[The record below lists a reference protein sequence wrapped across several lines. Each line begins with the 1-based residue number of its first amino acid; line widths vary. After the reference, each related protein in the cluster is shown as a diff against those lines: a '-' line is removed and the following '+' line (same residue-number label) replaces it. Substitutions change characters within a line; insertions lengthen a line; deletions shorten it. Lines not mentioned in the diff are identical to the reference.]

1 MRIVVPRL
9 AAFAAAAAVM
19 LLPGCATTAT
29 ESHVSELRRAAP
41 NPKVVLMPLDVEL
54 MEMNLGGV
62 LEPKP
67 DWTAAAREFITEGVR
82 AHKARLGFEL
92 QEFNEEALADA
103 SQQELVDQLV
113 KLHAVVGRAIRQ
125 NRKPL
130 QQLYSLGEKPRWGL
144 GEEVR
149 VLREKTGADYAL
161 FVHVRDSYASD
172 GRKLVMVAGAA
183 LKMGLMGGVQSGF
196 ASLVDLRNGDI
207 VWYNQMGRA
216 AGDLRSREPAA
227 ETIRTLLTEFPK

>member
-9 AAFAAAAAVM
+9 AAFAAVAA
-19 LLPGCATTAT
+19 LLAGCATTAT
-29 ESHVSELRRAAP
+29 QTHVAQLGRSKP
-41 NPKVVLMPLDVEL
+41 HPKVLLMPLDVEL

-67 DWTAAAREFITEGVR
+67 DWTADARGFITEGVR
-82 AHKARLGFEL
+82 TQQAALGF
-92 QEFNEEALADA
+92 ALHEYSEDVFTGPG
-103 SQQELVDQLV
+103 EPETVDQLI

-125 NRKPL
+125 NRKPM
-130 QQLYSLGEKPRWGL
+130 QQLHSLGEKPQWSL

-172 GRKLVMVAGAA
+172 ARKLVMIAGAA

-196 ASLVDLRNGDI
+196 ASLVDLRTGDI
-207 VWYNQMGRA
+207 VWFNQMGRA
-216 AGDLRSREPAA
+216 AGDLRTRGPAD
-227 ETIRTLLTEFPK
+227 ETVRVLLKDFPK

>member
-9 AAFAAAAAVM
+9 AAFAAAAALVVS
-19 LLPGCATTAT
+19 GCATTAT
-29 ESHVSELRRAAP
+29 ETHVPELRRAAP
-41 NPKVVLMPLDVEL
+41 QPKVLLMPLDVEL

-67 DWTAAAREFITEGVR
+67 EWSAAARDFIVQGVR
-82 AHKARLGFEL
+82 AHKATLGFEL
-92 QEFNEEALADA
+92 REYAEDAFAAEE
-103 SQQELVDQLV
+103 QELVDQLA

-130 QQLYSLGEKPRWGL
+130 QRLHSLGEKPQWSL

-172 GRKLVMVAGAA
+172 ARKLAMIAGAA
-183 LKMGLMGGVQSGF
+183 LKVGLMGGVQLGF
-196 ASLVDLRNGDI
+196 ASLVDLRTGDI

-216 AGDLRSREPAA
+216 TGDLRASGPAQ
-227 ETIRTLLTEFPK
+227 ESVRVLLQDFPK

>member
-1 MRIVVPRL
+1 MRIVVLRL
-9 AAFAAAAAVM
+9 AAVAAAAAV
-19 LLPGCATTAT
+19 LLSGCATTAT
-29 ESHVSELRRAAP
+29 QSHVSELRRATP
-41 NPKVVLMPLDVEL
+41 HPRVILMPLDVEL
-54 MEMNLGGV
+54 MEMNIGGV

-67 DWTAAAREFITEGVR
+67 DWTAAARGFITDEVR
-82 AHKARLGFEL
+82 AHKARLGFDL
-92 QEFNEEALADA
+92 QEYSEGAFTAPEE
-103 SQQELVDQLV
+103 QELLDQLI
-113 KLHAVVGRAIRQ
+113 KLHAAVGRAIRQ

-130 QQLYSLGEKPRWGL
+130 QQLHSLGDKPRWSL

-172 GRKLVMVAGAA
+172 GRKLVMIAGAA

-207 VWYNQMGRA
+207 VWFNQLGRA
-216 AGDLRSREPAA
+216 AGDLRTREPAS
-227 ETIRTLLTEFPK
+227 ETMRLLLKEFPK